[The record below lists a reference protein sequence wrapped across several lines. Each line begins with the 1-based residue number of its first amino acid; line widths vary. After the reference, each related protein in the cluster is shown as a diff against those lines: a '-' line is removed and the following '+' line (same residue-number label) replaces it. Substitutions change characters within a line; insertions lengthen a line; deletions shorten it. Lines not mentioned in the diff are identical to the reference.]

1 MHGYVYNSKGEAKL
15 VPFVY
20 ALMSSRRQCDYEAV
34 FRALL
39 EELQDRH
46 LVLAAEG
53 ILADYELSVW
63 NAVAAVFGVPVHG
76 CAFHWATAVQRNCQ
90 KHGLEAAARTN
101 KELASDMQQLKQMQ
115 FLGHN
120 HITGYFNAM
129 TAKHSN
135 LDPTHPMASVLRYF
149 GRQWIHGKFPPSTWS
164 QFKVTIRSNNG
175 VEGWHKSFNVLVGKT
190 PHLYSFIASI
200 ASDAQ
205 SHCDD
210 IAAQD
215 FHRPCRPKQAR
226 REKSLQDLQKRYE
239 EETLG
244 ISEYLLKCAAIYRPK
259 KFAA

>member
-1 MHGYVYNSKGEAKL
+1 MCNSKGEAKL
-15 VPFVY
+15 ILFVY

-34 FRALL
+34 FR
-39 EELQDRH
+39 ELQQALGRRD

-53 ILADYELSVW
+53 VLADYELAVW
-63 NAVAAVFGVPVHG
+63 NAVAAVFNIPVHG
-76 CAFHWATAVQRNCQ
+76 CAFHWAMAVQRKCQ
-90 KHGLEAAARTN
+90 QYGLEAAARQDKN
-101 KELASDMQQLKQMQ
+101 LEADMQQLKQMQ

-135 LDPTHPMASVLRYF
+135 LDPRQPMACLLRYF
-149 GRQWIHGKFPPSTWS
+149 DRQWIHGKFPPSTWS